1 MERTFTIIKP
11 DAVEEKNIGEIVADI
26 EKAGFAILGMK
37 MSRISRDQAESFYA
51 IHKGKVFFNELMDYI
66 TRSKVVVMALEKNN
80 AISDFR
86 KLIGATNPDD
96 AEPGTIRKKYAKS
109 IQENAVHG
117 SDSVENGILEV
128 GFFFSESELI

>member
-11 DAVEEKNIGEIVADI
+11 DAVEENNIGEIVADI

-37 MSRISRDQAESFYA
+37 MSRISREQAESFYA
-51 IHKGKVFFNELMDYI
+51 IHKGKVFFNELMNYI
-66 TRSKVVVMALEKNN
+66 TRSKVVMMALEKNN

>member
-11 DAVEEKNIGEIVADI
+11 DAVEENNIGEIVAHI

-128 GFFFSESELI
+128 GFFFSDSELI

>member
-11 DAVEEKNIGEIVADI
+11 DAVEENNIGEIVAHI

-51 IHKGKVFFNELMDYI
+51 IHKGKVFFNELMNYI
-66 TRSKVVVMALEKNN
+66 TRSKVVMMALEKNN

-128 GFFFSESELI
+128 GFFFSDSELI

>member
-11 DAVEEKNIGEIVADI
+11 DAVEENNIGEIVADI

>member
-11 DAVEEKNIGEIVADI
+11 DAVEENNIGEIVAHI

>member
-11 DAVEEKNIGEIVADI
+11 DAVEENNIGEIVADI

-66 TRSKVVVMALEKNN
+66 TRSKVVMMALEKNN